1 MMIKHMTTKMQ
12 IEIDKGDQLGTG
24 VFVVIV
30 LKVLDVV
37 VVGSYDVLVV
47 VIVTV
52 LQVLDVVVGS

>member
-1 MMIKHMTTKMQ
+1 MTTKMQ

-37 VVGSYDVLVV
+37 VGVG

-52 LQVLDVVVGS
+52 LNVLDVVMGS